1 MERDKY
7 DCSTKKPIS
16 YFTELCDKM
25 AKVPINLH
33 IELSECQI
41 WIEKFKKS
49 EEKARSILRPG
60 ASPSAKSVKLA
71 KRVINSLGALPI
83 QT

>member
-1 MERDKY
+1 MEKDHY
-7 DCSTKKPIS
+7 DCGTKKHIS

-41 WIEKFKKS
+41 WVERFKKS
-49 EEKARSILRPG
+49 EEKARYILKSG
-60 ASPSAKSVKLA
+60 ACPSAKLVK
-71 KRVINSLGALPI
+71 
-83 QT
+83 